1 VPPVWH
7 LSQRFAN
14 QDKSVSRPHSPN
26 QIDRL
31 VENLHFQGHVADTL
45 INDTLTLGQALGTH
59 PARLILA
66 EEGSMAARLTD
77 TRIAVTRRGAHLA
90 ALTAADL
97 VHFDLQRLN
106 DVIAMEPVLP
116 EDIAGAQLHADP
128 GAEPHEDITL
138 FAYLLGLDPGLKV
151 AVHIHPA
158 IVDQIIASPR
168 ARQFADRR
176 TVHNEV
182 LALGPASLLVN
193 FADPGIA
200 LTREIQK
207 KMILWRDRNKSVP
220 RVILVQNHGVI
231 LLGASGLA
239 LLRSIEALLKYAELF
254 AGASLLGGPVFL
266 TPQAIT
272 QIEQHHRGGA

>member
-1 VPPVWH
+1 MPP
-7 LSQRFAN
+7 FA
-14 QDKSVSRPHSPN
+14 N
-26 QIDRL
+26 QIDRPG
-31 VENLHFQGHVADTL
+31 EKLHFQGHVADIL
-45 INDTLTLGQALGTH
+45 INDTLTLAQSLGTH

-66 EEGSMAARLTD
+66 EEGSLAARITD
-77 TRIAVTRRGAHLA
+77 TRMVVSRRGAHLA

-97 VHFDLQRLN
+97 VHFDLQKLTE
-106 DVIAMEPVLP
+106 VLAMEPVLP
-116 EDIAGAQLHADP
+116 EDIAGAQLHAEF
-128 GAEPHEDITL
+128 GAEPHEDVTL
-138 FAYLLGLDPGLKV
+138 FACLLALDPALRV

-182 LALGPASLLVN
+182 LALGSASLLVN
-193 FADPGIA
+193 FADPGVP

-272 QIEQHHRGGA
+272 QIELHHRGGA

>member
-1 VPPVWH
+1 M
-7 LSQRFAN
+7 
-14 QDKSVSRPHSPN
+14 
-26 QIDRL
+26 
-31 VENLHFQGHVADTL
+31 ADSL
-45 INDTLTLGQALGTH
+45 INETLALGHSLGNH

-66 EEGSMAARLTD
+66 EEGSLASRITD

-90 ALTAADL
+90 ELAAGDL
-97 VHFDLQRLN
+97 VHFDLARLS
-106 DVIAMEPVLP
+106 DVIALEPVLP
-116 EDIAGAQLHADP
+116 EDLAGAQLHADY
-128 GAEPHEDITL
+128 GAEVHEDLTL
-138 FAYLLGLDPGLKV
+138 FACLLALDPTLRV
-151 AVHIHPA
+151 AVHIHPV
-158 IVDQIIASPR
+158 IVDQITASPR

-182 LALGPASLLVN
+182 LALGSASLLVN
-193 FADPGIA
+193 YADPGIP

-231 LLGASGLA
+231 LLGSTSLG
-239 LLRSIEALLKYAELF
+239 LLRSIDALLKYAELF

-272 QIEQHHRGGA
+272 QIEQHHRGA

>member
-1 VPPVWH
+1 M
-7 LSQRFAN
+7 
-14 QDKSVSRPHSPN
+14 
-26 QIDRL
+26 
-31 VENLHFQGHVADTL
+31 ADSL
-45 INDTLTLGQALGTH
+45 ITEILTLAQSLGNH

-66 EEGSMAARLTD
+66 EEGSLASRFTD
-77 TRIAVTRRGAHLA
+77 TRIAITRRGAHLA
-90 ALTAADL
+90 VLQAADF

-106 DVIAMEPVLP
+106 EIISKDPVPP
-116 EDIAGAQLHADP
+116 EDIAATQLHTEY
-128 GAEPHEDITL
+128 GAEPHEDLTL
-138 FAYLLGLDPGLKV
+138 FAWLLALDPALGI

-158 IVDQIIASPR
+158 IVDQITASPR

-182 LALGPASLLVN
+182 LALGSASLLVN
-193 FADPGIA
+193 YAEPGLG

-231 LLGASGLA
+231 LLGRTAMG
-239 LLRSIEALLKYAELF
+239 LLRSIDALLKYAELF

-272 QIEQHHRGGA
+272 QIEQHHRGA

>member
-1 VPPVWH
+1 M
-7 LSQRFAN
+7 
-14 QDKSVSRPHSPN
+14 
-26 QIDRL
+26 
-31 VENLHFQGHVADTL
+31 ADPL
-45 INDTLTLGQALGTH
+45 INEILTLSRSLGRH

-66 EEGSMAARLTD
+66 EEGSLASRITD
-77 TRIAVTRRGAHLA
+77 TRVAVTRRGAHLA
-90 ALTAADL
+90 ELQAADF

-106 DVIAMEPVLP
+106 EVMAVETVLP
-116 EDIAGAQLHADP
+116 EDIAGARLHGED
-128 GAEPHEDITL
+128 GAEPHEDLTL
-138 FAYLLGLDPGLKV
+138 FAWLLALDPSVQV
-151 AVHIHPA
+151 AVHIHPV

-182 LALGPASLLVN
+182 LALGSASLLVN
-193 FADPGIA
+193 YADPGIG

-231 LLGASGLA
+231 LLGETGLG
-239 LLRSIEALLKYAELF
+239 LLRSIDALLKYAELF

-272 QIEQHHRGGA
+272 QIEQHHRGG

>member
-1 VPPVWH
+1 M
-7 LSQRFAN
+7 
-14 QDKSVSRPHSPN
+14 
-26 QIDRL
+26 
-31 VENLHFQGHVADTL
+31 ADSL
-45 INDTLTLGQALGTH
+45 INEILTLGQSLGNH
-59 PARLILA
+59 PGRLILA
-66 EEGSMAARLTD
+66 DEGSLAGRVTD
-77 TRIAVTRRGAHLA
+77 TRVAVTRRGAQLA
-90 ALTAADL
+90 ALQPPDL

-106 DVIAMEPVLP
+106 EVIALEPVLP
-116 EDIAGAQLHADP
+116 EDIAAAQLHAEY

-138 FAYLLGLDPGLKV
+138 FAWLLGLDPALRV
-151 AVHIHPA
+151 AVHIHPV

-182 LALGPASLLVN
+182 LALGSASLLVN
-193 FADPGIA
+193 YADPGIG

-231 LLGASGLA
+231 LVAPSALA
-239 LLRSIEALLKYAELF
+239 LLRSIDSLLKYAELF

-272 QIEQHHRGGA
+272 QIELHHRGT

>member
-1 VPPVWH
+1 M
-7 LSQRFAN
+7 
-14 QDKSVSRPHSPN
+14 
-26 QIDRL
+26 
-31 VENLHFQGHVADTL
+31 ADPL
-45 INDTLTLGQALGTH
+45 INEILTLGQSLGRH

-66 EEGSMAARLTD
+66 EEGSLASRITHS
-77 TRIAVTRRGAHLA
+77 RIAVTRRRAHLA
-90 ALTAADL
+90 ELEAADF
-97 VHFDLQRLN
+97 VHFDLQRIN
-106 DVIAMEPVLP
+106 EVTAQDPVLP
-116 EDIAGAQLHADP
+116 EDIAAAQLHAEN
-128 GAEPHEDITL
+128 GAEPHEDVTL
-138 FAYLLGLDPGLKV
+138 FSWLLALDPAYRI
-151 AVHIHPA
+151 AVHIHPVM
-158 IVDQIIASPR
+158 VDQITASPR

-193 FADPGIA
+193 YADPGLG

-231 LLGASGLA
+231 LMGESGLA
-239 LLRSIEALLKYAELF
+239 LLRSIDALLKYAELF

-272 QIEQHHRGGA
+272 QIEQHHRGA